1 MTQPPPLPN
10 LLHNPSGGGV
20 DILVIAGEHSG
31 DEHASIVIRNLLR
44 EHPEVVVS
52 AVGGKHLQAAGAQLL
67 YDLTDLSVVGF
78 YEVLRHYRYFKRL
91 FHLVADWIEEHQPR
105 AVVFVDYPGFN
116 LRLARELFNRGVGEK
131 AGGKTALLYYISP
144 QVWAWKAKRRFEMA
158 RLLDG
163 LAVIFPFEVAT
174 FADTELNVTYVG
186 HPFLQSEQN
195 CQLIYH
201 PEARI
206 LLLSGSRLETV
217 RRVLPIQL
225 QAFRLLLANHPVRK
239 GRMIYPGQAIRSEIE
254 KILTSFPDLEGKL
267 ELVKNEGTF
276 RGSAVMTTSGTMS
289 LRCAL
294 AGIPGCVVHK
304 IHPLSYIL
312 GKLLVRVPYIGIA
325 NLLLNRLCYPEF
337 PQYAAKPAVLAEVML
352 QCLDDSSVIQ
362 KTHRESKELNRILG
376 ETIDHTPWTWLKSYL
391 T

>member
-1 MTQPPPLPN
+1 MNQIPPLPDV
-10 LLHNPSGGGV
+10 LCKPLAGSV
-20 DILVIAGEHSG
+20 DLLVIAGEHSG
-31 DEHASIVIRNLLR
+31 DEHASVLVQNLLQ
-44 EHPEVVVS
+44 EHPEFKIA
-52 AVGGKHLQAAGAQLL
+52 AVGGEHLQEAGAQLL

-91 FHLVADWIEEHQPR
+91 FYLVADWVVEHRPR
-105 AVVFVDYPGFN
+105 AVLFIDYPGFN
-116 LRLARELFNRGVGEK
+116 LRLARELFNRGVGK
-131 AGGKTALLYYISP
+131 MAGGKTALLYYISP

-174 FADTELNVTYVG
+174 FADTPLNATFVG

-195 CQLIYH
+195 CRLVYH
-201 PEARI
+201 PDEKV

-225 QAFRLLLANHPVRK
+225 QTFRLLLAGHPARK
-239 GRMIYPGQAIRSEIE
+239 ARLVYPSQAIRSESQ
-254 KILTSFPDLEGKL
+254 KIITSFPDLEDKL
-267 ELVKNEGTF
+267 ELVKNQETIG
-276 RGSAVMTTSGTMS
+276 GSAVMTTSGTMS

-304 IHPLSYIL
+304 IHPLSYLL
-312 GKLLVRVPYIGIA
+312 GKMLVDVPYIGIA
-325 NLLLNRLCYPEF
+325 NLLLNRLFYPEF
-337 PQYAAKPAVLAEVML
+337 PQYAAKPKILAVALHK
-352 QCLDDSSVIQ
+352 CLDDPSVIQ
-362 KTHRESKELNRILG
+362 KTQRERKELIRVLS
-376 ETIDHTPWTWLKSYL
+376 ETNDHTPWSWLASYL

>member
-1 MTQPPPLPN
+1 MTRNPPLPDV
-10 LLHNPSGGGV
+10 LRKPLAGSV
-20 DILVIAGEHSG
+20 DLLVIAGEHSG
-31 DEHASIVIRNLLR
+31 DEHASVLVQNLLQ
-44 EHPEVVVS
+44 EHPEFKIA
-52 AVGGKHLQAAGAQLL
+52 AVGGEHLQEAGAQLL

-91 FHLVADWIEEHQPR
+91 FYLVADWVVEHRPR
-105 AVVFVDYPGFN
+105 AVLFVDYPGFN
-116 LRLARELFNRGVGEK
+116 LRLARELFNRGVGK
-131 AGGKTALLYYISP
+131 MAGGKTALLYYISP

-174 FADTELNVTYVG
+174 FADTPLNATFVG

-195 CQLIYH
+195 CRLVYH
-201 PEARI
+201 PDEKV

-225 QAFRLLLANHPVRK
+225 QAFRLLLAGHPARK
-239 GRMIYPGQAIRSEIE
+239 ARLVYPSQAIRSESQ
-254 KILTSFPDLEGKL
+254 KIITSFPDLEDKL
-267 ELVKNEGTF
+267 ELVKNQETIG
-276 RGSAVMTTSGTMS
+276 GSAVMTTSGTMS

-304 IHPLSYIL
+304 IHPLSYLL
-312 GKLLVRVPYIGIA
+312 GKMLVDVPYIGIA
-325 NLLLNRLCYPEF
+325 NLLLNRLFYPEF
-337 PQYAAKPAVLAEVML
+337 PQYAAKPKILAVALHK
-352 QCLDDSSVIQ
+352 CLDDPSVIQ
-362 KTHRESKELNRILG
+362 KTQRERKELIRVLS
-376 ETIDHTPWTWLKSYL
+376 ETNDHTPWSWLASYL

>member
-10 LLHNPSGGGV
+10 LLQSPSGGGV

-44 EHPEVVVS
+44 KHPEVVVA
-52 AVGGKHLQAAGAQLL
+52 AVGGKNLQAAGAQVL

-91 FHLVADWIEEHQPR
+91 FHLVADWIEEHRPR

-174 FADTELNVTYVG
+174 FADTELNVAYVG

-201 PEARI
+201 PEASI

-225 QAFRLLLANHPVRK
+225 QAFRLLMAKHPARK
-239 GRMIYPGQAIRSEIE
+239 GRMIYPSQAIRSEIE
-254 KILTSFPDLEGKL
+254 NILTSFPDLEGKW
-267 ELVKNEGTF
+267 ELVKNEGSF
-276 RGSAVMTTSGTMS
+276 RASAVMTTSGTMS

-325 NLLLNRLCYPEF
+325 NLLLNRLWYPEF

-352 QCLDDSSVIQ
+352 QCLNDSSVIK
-362 KTHRESKELNRILG
+362 KTQRESKELNRILG
-376 ETIDHTPWTWLKSYL
+376 ETIDHTPWTWLAGYL

>member
-1 MTQPPPLPN
+1 MTRNPPLPDV
-10 LLHNPSGGGV
+10 LRKPLAGSV
-20 DILVIAGEHSG
+20 DLLVIAGEHSG
-31 DEHASIVIRNLLR
+31 DEHASVLVQNLLQ
-44 EHPEVVVS
+44 EHPEFKIA
-52 AVGGKHLQAAGAQLL
+52 AVGGEHLQEAGAQLL

-91 FHLVADWIEEHQPR
+91 FYLVADWVVEHRPR
-105 AVVFVDYPGFN
+105 AVLFIDYPGFN
-116 LRLARELFNRGVGEK
+116 LRLARELFNRGVGK
-131 AGGKTALLYYISP
+131 MAGGKTALLYYISP

-174 FADTELNVTYVG
+174 FADTPLNATFVG

-195 CQLIYH
+195 CRLVYH
-201 PEARI
+201 PDEKV

-225 QAFRLLLANHPVRK
+225 QTFRLLLAGHPARK
-239 GRMIYPGQAIRSEIE
+239 ARLVYPSQAIRSESQ
-254 KILTSFPDLEGKL
+254 KIITSFPDLEDKL
-267 ELVKNEGTF
+267 ELVKNQETIG
-276 RGSAVMTTSGTMS
+276 GSAVMTTSGTMS

-304 IHPLSYIL
+304 IHPLSYLL
-312 GKLLVRVPYIGIA
+312 GKMLVDVPYIGIA
-325 NLLLNRLCYPEF
+325 NLLLNRLFYPEF
-337 PQYAAKPAVLAEVML
+337 PQYAAKPKILAVALHK
-352 QCLDDSSVIQ
+352 CLDDPSVIQ
-362 KTHRESKELNRILG
+362 KTQRERKELIRVLS
-376 ETIDHTPWTWLKSYL
+376 ETNDHTPWSWLASYL